1 MTLKEINELTMEA
14 YRRGYN
20 DAMSDR
26 AARAQDNSEAFEQFP
41 KQNIASTQT
50 PESIEAFNLAMA
62 NFLGYDGSQQES
74 VEQTLKRTRT

>member
-20 DAMSDR
+20 DAMADRQAHVEYKQPAVLPSSD
-26 AARAQDNSEAFEQFP
+26 AP
-41 KQNIASTQT
+41 TQT
-50 PESIEAFNLAMA
+50 PESIEMFNLAMA